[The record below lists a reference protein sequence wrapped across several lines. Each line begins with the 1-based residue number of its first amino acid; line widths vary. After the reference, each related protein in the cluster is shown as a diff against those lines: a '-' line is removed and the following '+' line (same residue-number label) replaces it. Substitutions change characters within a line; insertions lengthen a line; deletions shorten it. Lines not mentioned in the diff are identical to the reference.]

1 MPGSVL
7 TSPAHIRSDATA
19 WDRTIPA
26 VEGPSTRSPGG
37 IRWTIAPSIP
47 PPPRSALAR
56 RSIIE
61 AHGLPTPA
69 PAPDAPHTCAPSADP
84 RDRPGA
90 AAPDRAAVREGGGVR
105 ARPDRLDAGAVA
117 AHARVAPQGGG
128 RDREQGRGR
137 VH

>member
-1 MPGSVL
+1 MPDSVR

-26 VEGPSTRSPGG
+26 VDGPSTRSPGG
-37 IRWTIAPSIP
+37 IRWTIAPHIP

-61 AHGLPTPA
+61 VHGLPTPA
-69 PAPDAPHTCAPSADP
+69 AAPDAAHTRAPSADP
-84 RDRPGA
+84 RDRPRA
-90 AAPDRAAVREGGGVR
+90 PAPDRAAVREGGRVR
-105 ARPDRLDAGAVA
+105 AGLDRLDAGAVP

-128 RDREQGRGR
+128 GDREQG
-137 VH
+137 